1 MESKRNIDSELGLF
15 IYQII
20 DKSGMTKEL
29 LADKLNVSTRTIYCY
44 CTGERKPRQRVL
56 LRLLKLTNTC
66 AEDIPF

>member
-20 DKSGMTKEL
+20 DKSGITKEL
-29 LADKLNVSTRTIYCY
+29 LADKLNVSTRTVYGY
-44 CTGERKPRQRVL
+44 CTGERKPSQRVL
-56 LRLLKLTNTC
+56 LRLLRLTNTR